1 MILQEYSLEK
11 LNAIL
16 TEFYEIPQLRSFF
29 YILSDYFS
37 YQLNFSINL
46 FVFLFDLIPARL
58 LSTSSNFSHISRV
71 KRVSYS
77 MFVKFFTRVRKINV
91 FGW

>member
-16 TEFYEIPQLRSFF
+16 TEFYEIPPYRSFF

-58 LSTSSNFSHISRV
+58 LSTSSNFSQFPHIKSKEGFLFDV
-71 KRVSYS
+71 C
-77 MFVKFFTRVRKINV
+77 
-91 FGW
+91 